1 MMTKIYVNINGVE
14 TEAKGELLQSIL
26 DFQAQAELDRQAQ
39 EAERE
44 AKAIAKAALLER
56 LGLTEAEAALLI
68 S

>member
-44 AKAIAKAALLER
+44 AKAN
-56 LGLTEAEAALLI
+56 